1 MVRTLSQLKESIE
14 LLIEQQGLSA
24 PCATF
29 IFTNEDVFFLDE
41 EGNPQAQ
48 PMEVCE
54 SVLNDLEEVDYIYEQ
69 IFAIIDEKLQSL
81 GVIK

>member
-1 MVRTLSQLKESIE
+1 MARTLSQLKESIE

-24 PCATF
+24 PCAAF

-41 EGNPQAQ
+41 EGNPQSQ
-48 PMEVCE
+48 PIEVCE
-54 SVLNDLEEVDYIYEQ
+54 SVLNDLEEADFIYEQ
-69 IFAIIDEKLQSL
+69 AFSIIDERLQSL